1 MTPIKRI
8 APMLFLVGLLIPA
21 AHANT
26 ILTVTPSTI
35 SGAPGSTVGWGFTIF
50 NDTNYLVV
58 SSAAFTPASPLGTFT
73 DFIAQFNFIVVGPA
87 PEATSVSQTFNLN
100 ALTGIGS
107 YAISSAAPSGSVIA
121 GQIVLSYD
129 LFSRSP
135 NDPNFDPNTD
145 TVSTGNPLSGAAQV
159 NVGSTVPEPASFG
172 LVGVALLIG
181 GITLGRRNR
190 YSA

>member
-87 PEATSVSQTFNLN
+87 PEATSVSHAFNLN

-172 LVGVALLIG
+172 LVGVPPAQLF
-181 GITLGRRNR
+181 
-190 YSA
+190 